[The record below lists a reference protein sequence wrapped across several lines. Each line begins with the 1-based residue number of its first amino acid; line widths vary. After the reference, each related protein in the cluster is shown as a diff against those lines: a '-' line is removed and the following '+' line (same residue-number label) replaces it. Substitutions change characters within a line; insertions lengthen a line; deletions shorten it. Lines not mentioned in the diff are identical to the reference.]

1 MIPIAKNILVVDE
14 EGNEYE
20 ATWPKRARGL
30 VKNGRARFLSENK
43 ICLACPPRIDMEDN
57 EMTDTIL
64 TDVIIKDIVTAIAP
78 AEENEAVGESGMA
91 AGTERTSV
99 VGNQENDGFPKSAK
113 GQSRTESAFPGQIDV
128 AYIFNQIRAIQE
140 QTEYLNEAI
149 KSLSL
154 MSDGDSGD
162 SGAPG
167 NIMGAAKAQA
177 IGDVVRC
184 RETTNQQLLN
194 FYITVYND
202 LKSQA

>member
-1 MIPIAKNILVVDE
+1 MIPIEKNILVVDE

-57 EMTDTIL
+57 EMTDSIL
-64 TDVIIKDIVTAIAP
+64 TDVIIMEKEHSMDIVTANAQ
-78 AEENEAVGESGMA
+78 AEENGASEDSGMA
-91 AGTERTSV
+91 ADAERTSV
-99 VGNQENDGFPKSAK
+99 DM
-113 GQSRTESAFPGQIDV
+113 T
-128 AYIFNQIRAIQE
+128 YIFNQIRAIQE

-162 SGAPG
+162 CGAPG
-167 NIMGAAKAQA
+167 NIMGEAKAQA

-194 FYITVYND
+194 FYISVYND

>member
-1 MIPIAKNILVVDE
+1 MIPITKNILVVDE
-14 EGNEYE
+14 QGNEYG

-43 ICLACPPRIDMEDN
+43 ICLACPPKIDMEDN
-57 EMTDTIL
+57 EMTDTVL
-64 TDVIIKDIVTAIAP
+64 TDVVIRDIVTANAQ
-78 AEENEAVGESGMA
+78 AEENEASEDSGMA
-91 AGTERTSV
+91 AEV
-99 VGNQENDGFPKSAK
+99 EKKP
-113 GQSRTESAFPGQIDV
+113 IDRV
-128 AYIFNQIRAIQE
+128 YIFNQIRAIQE

-149 KSLSL
+149 RSLSR

-162 SGAPG
+162 CGAPG
-167 NIMGAAKAQA
+167 NIMGEAKAQA

-194 FYITVYND
+194 FYISVYND

>member
-1 MIPIAKNILVVDE
+1 MVPIEKNILVVDE
-14 EGNEYE
+14 QGNEYE

-43 ICLACPPRIDMEDN
+43 ICLACPPEIDMEDN

-64 TDVIIKDIVTAIAP
+64 TDVIIKDIVTANAP
-78 AEENEAVGESGMA
+78 AEENEAFGEPGMA
-91 AGTERTSV
+91 AETETTSV
-99 VGNQENDGFPKSAK
+99 AGDEENGGSPKSAK
-113 GQSRTESAFPGQIDV
+113 GQNRTESVFPGQIDV

-149 KSLSL
+149 RSLSL

-162 SGAPG
+162 CGAPG
-167 NIMGAAKAQA
+167 NIMGVAKAQA

-184 RETTNQQLLN
+184 RETTNQQLLT
-194 FYITVYND
+194 FYISVYND

>member
-1 MIPIAKNILVVDE
+1 MIPIEKNILVVDE
-14 EGNEYE
+14 QGNEYE

-43 ICLACPPRIDMEDN
+43 ICLACPPEIDMEDN

-64 TDVIIKDIVTAIAP
+64 TDVIIKDIVTANAP
-78 AEENEAVGESGMA
+78 AQENEASGEPGMA
-91 AGTERTSV
+91 AETETTSV
-99 VGNQENDGFPKSAK
+99 AGDEENDGSPKSAK
-113 GQSRTESAFPGQIDV
+113 GQNRTESVFPGQIDV

-149 KSLSL
+149 RSLSL

-162 SGAPG
+162 CGAPG
-167 NIMGAAKAQA
+167 NIMGVAKAQA

-184 RETTNQQLLN
+184 RETTNQQLLT
-194 FYITVYND
+194 FYISVYND